1 MVSSRRAP
9 NLYLNK
15 SMLSGC
21 STTWPLS
28 RIHGHL
34 CKIWQRFTVAW
45 RWQPRAPGSLVRMF
59 CAPETGKVYRKRV
72 ASNYVP
78 GVHRRKMIPSPTSST
93 GQHLGICSLTHSFAK
108 FLLRISQDMGIL
120 LGPKTKSKLNTPFPQ
135 PPPHKTTQ
143 RSLRHEWEN
152 WGNYFLLNSVSRM
165 L

>member
-1 MVSSRRAP
+1 MSSRRAP

-34 CKIWQRFTVAW
+34 CKIWQWFTVAW

-93 GQHLGICSLTHSFAK
+93 GQHLGICSLTHSFEK

-120 LGPKTKSKLNTPFPQ
+120 LGPKKKKSKLNTPFPQ